1 MAPGDA
7 PPPDVSVIIPTYNR
21 ASLVARCIT
30 SLRAADA
37 GHLEIV
43 VVDDG
48 GNDDTDR
55 VAREGGALYLRQ
67 ANAGPAAA
75 RNLGF
80 EASHGRYVAFIDS
93 DDEWMAVGVGRLV
106 AQLDANP
113 DIAVLFADTSMGN
126 DQDGYASFVQT
137 YGTDQ
142 FFALPHT
149 ARAGGIRVL
158 ERRPFFLQLSTRNV
172 MFLGSLLVRRD
183 FFASIGAFDP
193 ALRGA
198 ADWDFFMR
206 AAASGVV
213 AYSEGPPVSKYY
225 KHDEGMSTN
234 SDHMEEDFIK
244 ALDSV
249 RRRAPLDATERA
261 HVEERLRAHVFGWA
275 WLAYEKGDLRT
286 MRHRLKWA
294 FQLGQGRA
302 REAAFLAASYLP
314 PSLVR
319 LVRRA
324 KHGVAAS

>member
-1 MAPGDA
+1 MSLAAAPE
-7 PPPDVSVIIPTYNR
+7 PDVSVIIPTYNR
-21 ASLVARCIT
+21 AGLVARCIT

-37 GHLEIV
+37 GRLEII

-55 VAREGGALYLRQ
+55 VAREGGAVYLRQ

-80 EASHGRYVAFIDS
+80 AASRGRYVAFIDS
-93 DDEWMAVGVGRLV
+93 DDEWMTTGVGRLV

-126 DQDGYASFVQT
+126 DDDGYASFVRT
-137 YGTDQ
+137 YGTER
-142 FFALPHT
+142 FFALPY
-149 ARAGGIRVL
+149 ASRPGGVRVF

-172 MFLGSLLVRRD
+172 MFLGSMLIRRA
-183 FFASIGAFDP
+183 FFASIDGFDP
-193 ALRGA
+193 ELRGA

-206 AAASGVV
+206 STAAGVV
-213 AYSEGPPVSKYY
+213 AYSDGTAVSKYY

-249 RRRAPLDATERA
+249 RRRSPLDAVERA
-261 HVEERLRAHVFGWA
+261 HVDERLRAHVFGWA
-275 WLAYEKGDLRT
+275 WLAYEKGDFRT
-286 MRHRLKWA
+286 MRTRLKWA
-294 FQLGQGRA
+294 SRLGQFHA
-302 REAAFLAASYLP
+302 REAVFLAASYLP
-314 PSLVR
+314 PSFVR
-319 LVRRA
+319 ALRRA
-324 KHGVAAS
+324 RHGAAPS